1 MSIRTS
7 WLGGLGLGAA
17 LMYLLDP
24 ERGRRRR
31 AMVRDRVAS
40 RACDTEVFLKK
51 SKRDLANRTR
61 GFAAEARSRFVREG
75 PVEDDVLAERVR
87 SKMGRFVSHPGAIEV
102 TANEGWIR
110 LEGQVLADEVD
121 HLVSA
126 VRSVR
131 GVEGVDNKLEIHWDS
146 GAVPGLQGG
155 AERTGERAEFRQQ
168 NWSPA
173 APLAA
178 GSAGSALVLLG
189 LKRRGPLGVAASAIG
204 TGILARSVTNKS
216 ARRLAG
222 IGNGHGPEEYRSSIS
237 FDAPPGDF
245 VENPGDAPFGES
257 PEPTV

>member
-1 MSIRTS
+1 MNIRTS
-7 WLGGLGLGAA
+7 LLGGLGLGAV

-51 SKRDLANRTR
+51 SRRDLGNRAR
-61 GFAAEARSRFVREG
+61 GFAAETRSRFVREG
-75 PVEDDVLAERVR
+75 PVDDDVLAERVR

-102 TANEGWIR
+102 TADEGWIR
-110 LEGQVLADEVD
+110 LEGQILADEVD

-126 VRSVR
+126 VQSVR

-146 GAVPGLQGG
+146 GAVPALQGG

-173 APLAA
+173 ARLAA
-178 GSAGSALVLLG
+178 GGAGSALVLLG
-189 LKRRGPLGVAASAIG
+189 LKRRGPLGMAASAIG

-216 ARRLAG
+216 ARRLG
-222 IGNGHGPEEYRSSIS
+222 GFGNGHGPDEYRTSLSV
-237 FDAPPGDF
+237 DAPPSEF
-245 VENPGDAPFGES
+245 VDNPGDPSFGES
-257 PEPTV
+257 SDPTV